1 MRGSSLVSNRVLE
14 EFVGDLTAAEFCTR
28 TGTRVEDLVRFCFE
42 GRRAK
47 GTGSRRATSS
57 TGRKRQPAQER
68 GSVNTRTQAGRDA
81 FDASLLALLTGVQS
95 GLSAR
100 EIAEETGAS
109 LPQIRSAIARLG
121 KRVQS
126 KGKTVARRYW
136 AKG

>member
-1 MRGSSLVSNRVLE
+1 MSNRVLE
-14 EFVGDLTAAEFCTR
+14 EFVGDLTAEELCTR

-42 GRRAK
+42 ERRAN
-47 GTGSRRATSS
+47 GTGNRRATKP
-57 TGRKRQPAQER
+57 TGRKRQTAGGR
-68 GSVNTRTQAGRDA
+68 DSVSTRTQSGRDA

-126 KGKTVARRYW
+126 KGNTVARRYW

>member
-1 MRGSSLVSNRVLE
+1 M
-14 EFVGDLTAAEFCTR
+14 
-28 TGTRVEDLVRFCFE
+28 
-42 GRRAK
+42 
-47 GTGSRRATSS
+47 
-57 TGRKRQPAQER
+57 
-68 GSVNTRTQAGRDA
+68 NTRTQAGRDA